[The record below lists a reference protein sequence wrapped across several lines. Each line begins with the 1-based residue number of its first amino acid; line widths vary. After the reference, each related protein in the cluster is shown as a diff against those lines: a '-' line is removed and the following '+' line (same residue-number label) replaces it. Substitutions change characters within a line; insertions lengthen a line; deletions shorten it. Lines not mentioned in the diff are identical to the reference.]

1 MKKQIS
7 IPRRKYFVPVPKKIE
22 RPVLKEEKVR
32 LKDIQLKDMEYM
44 ALRINLTFLL
54 ADIQESLIM
63 EAEHKLQE
71 TNAEYSLDMKNSIQR
86 IKVHT
91 RNLVSFFDNT
101 ASEKFALG
109 FGEKSDEIKG
119 QLLEMFSK

>member
-7 IPRRKYFVPVPKKIE
+7 IPKRKYFVPAPKKIE
-22 RPVLKEEKVR
+22 RPVITEEKVK
-32 LKDIQLKDMEYM
+32 LKDLQLKDMEYM

-91 RNLVSFFDNT
+91 RNLVSFVDNT
-101 ASEKFALG
+101 ASEQFALG